1 MNDDIKI
8 HLLHVEWKKQ
18 LSITTDMCDYSI
30 HIDKPINVIGFYRNI
45 ILEPKYDTIEAA
57 AIKAKEVKSTLN
69 TIDSYIRVSILEGL
83 KK

>member
-8 HLLHVEWKKQ
+8 HSINAEWKKQ
-18 LSITTDMCDYSI
+18 HSITADMCDYSI
-30 HIDKPINVIGFYRNI
+30 HIDKPIEVIGFYQNI
-45 ILEPKYDTIEAA
+45 ILESKYDTIEAA
-57 AIKAKEVKSTLN
+57 TIKANEVKSTLN